1 MYVALQGEKTG
12 LPSPSSTNDGKNR
25 GLATL
30 AVVTPNTQ
38 NLLSIRLFV

>member
-12 LPSPSSTNDGKNR
+12 LPSPTNDGKNR